1 MHYRCYHVPAFGE
14 VHANAVF
21 FASNLSDDSHLGRSW
36 SFRSGI
42 LAVGASLRGIM
53 GAEEVCDFNLRVV
66 DMRRI
71 ILHRQLALAPCSA
84 VAAWNWEFDAESGS
98 ASLLVVRPAMALHH
112 LLAAFEA
119 KDFA

>member
-42 LAVGASLRGIM
+42 LAVGASLRGII
-53 GAEEVCDFNLRVV
+53 GAEVVCDFNLRVV
-66 DMRRI
+66 EFRR
-71 ILHRQLALAPCSA
+71 ILHRQLALAPWSA

-98 ASLLVVRPAMALHH
+98 ASLLVVQPAMALHH
-112 LLAAFEA
+112 LLAAFEV